1 MQHEFTDPV
10 ADCQEV
16 QVGGILFGTN
26 TRMLG
31 GTRFSLSDKELS
43 SEPEVSSLCDAIHLS
58 LRMLNTLT

>member
-16 QVGGILFGTN
+16 QVGGIL
-26 TRMLG
+26 LG

-43 SEPEVSSLCDAIHLS
+43 SEPEVSSLCDAIF
-58 LRMLNTLT
+58 R